1 MKRTPVKVKPRT
13 GSARNLLVIPA
24 AALLA
29 SGCTSAPETS
39 SAGQG
44 EDRRLTA
51 AATTPAQVRT
61 DVEPLKRRFP
71 QLGELSA
78 TKWVGRVLTKN
89 SVPEIPGPTD
99 VSLDGVAQVDP
110 ATLTAI
116 TGSGTWREGSIGCGV
131 PQEIAPKVGD
141 TTVWLHSE
149 AFDKSVTQT
158 QYTGSFYF
166 DKQTNR
172 VYFCTVNPKER
183 TS

>member
-1 MKRTPVKVKPRT
+1 MKRTPVNVKQRAGGART
-13 GSARNLLVIPA
+13 LLLIPA
-24 AALLA
+24 ATLLA
-29 SGCTSAPETS
+29 SGCASAPES
-39 SAGQG
+39 SAAGQG
-44 EDRRLTA
+44 EDRRPTA
-51 AATTPAQVRT
+51 VVTTPAEVRT

-99 VSLDGVAQVDP
+99 VSLDGVAQLDP

-116 TGSGTWREGSIGCGV
+116 TGSGTWREGGIGCGV
-131 PQEIAPKVGD
+131 PQEIAAEVGD
-141 TTVWLHSE
+141 TMAWLHSE
-149 AFDKSVTQT
+149 AFDKSVTRT

-166 DKQTNR
+166 DRQTNR
-172 VYFCTVNPKER
+172 VYFCTVNPKDR